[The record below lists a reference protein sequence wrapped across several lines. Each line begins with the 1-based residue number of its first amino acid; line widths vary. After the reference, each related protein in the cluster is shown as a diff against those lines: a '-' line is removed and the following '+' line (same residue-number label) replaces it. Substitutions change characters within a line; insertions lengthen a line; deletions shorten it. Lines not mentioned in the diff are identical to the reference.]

1 MKLKVRKEL
10 VAMRIK
16 KVKKAKNG
24 LKIQSCS
31 YSLQEML
38 VQLKRLVVRFLWL
51 GVFEE
56 EEYRDKVMVQLSNWG
71 PSAREVFYFEQLF
84 VFFIRCTSR
93 AIVANPR
100 RWTGRDSNSD
110 RARTL
115 IKWANFVS
123 RKQGARK
130 YSALCKD

>member
-38 VQLKRLVVRFLWL
+38 VQLKRLVVSFLWL
-51 GVFEE
+51 DVFEE

-71 PSAREVFYFEQLF
+71 PGAREVFFISSSCLF
-84 VFFIRCTSR
+84 FLSGAQAELLLQI
-93 AIVANPR
+93 PED
-100 RWTGRDSNSD
+100 G
-110 RARTL
+110 
-115 IKWANFVS
+115 
-123 RKQGARK
+123 QGATVI
-130 YSALCKD
+130 AIGHAH

>member
-51 GVFEE
+51 DVFEE
-56 EEYRDKVMVQLSNWG
+56 EEDRDKVMVQLSNWG
-71 PSAREVFYFEQLF
+71 PSAREIFLF
-84 VFFIRCTSR
+84 RAVVCFFSPEYQQSYCCKSQKM
-93 AIVANPR
+93 
-100 RWTGRDSNSD
+100 D
-110 RARTL
+110 RAR
-115 IKWANFVS
+115 
-123 RKQGARK
+123 Q
-130 YSALCKD
+130 

>member
-1 MKLKVRKEL
+1 MKLKVRKKL

-51 GVFEE
+51 DVFEE
-56 EEYRDKVMVQLSNWG
+56 EEDRDKVMVQLSNWG
-71 PSAREVFYFEQLF
+71 PSAREIFYFEQLF
-84 VFFIRCTSR
+84 VFFPEYQQSYCCKSQKM
-93 AIVANPR
+93 
-100 RWTGRDSNSD
+100 D
-110 RARTL
+110 RAR
-115 IKWANFVS
+115 
-123 RKQGARK
+123 Q
-130 YSALCKD
+130 

>member
-51 GVFEE
+51 DVFEE
-56 EEYRDKVMVQLSNWG
+56 EEDRDKVMVQLSNWG
-71 PSAREVFYFEQLF
+71 PSAREIFYFEQLF
-84 VFFIRCTSR
+84 VFFPEYQQSYCCKSQKM
-93 AIVANPR
+93 
-100 RWTGRDSNSD
+100 D
-110 RARTL
+110 RAR
-115 IKWANFVS
+115 
-123 RKQGARK
+123 Q
-130 YSALCKD
+130 

>member
-1 MKLKVRKEL
+1 
-10 VAMRIK
+10 
-16 KVKKAKNG
+16 
-24 LKIQSCS
+24 
-31 YSLQEML
+31 ML

-51 GVFEE
+51 DVFEE

-71 PSAREVFYFEQLF
+71 PGAREVFFYFKQLF
-84 VFFIRCTSR
+84 FFIRCTSG

-130 YSALCKD
+130 YSALGKN

>member
-51 GVFEE
+51 DVFEE
-56 EEYRDKVMVQLSNWG
+56 EEDRDKVMVQLSNWG
-71 PSAREVFYFEQLF
+71 PGAREIFFFKQLF
-84 VFFIRCTSR
+84 VFYPEHQQSYCCKSQKM
-93 AIVANPR
+93 
-100 RWTGRDSNSD
+100 D
-110 RARTL
+110 RAR
-115 IKWANFVS
+115 
-123 RKQGARK
+123 Q
-130 YSALCKD
+130 